1 MRNNDIAVDG
11 LGATLRREYEDGATI
26 ANLKARH
33 GLTYHRARALLL
45 AAGTTLRK
53 NGLSPVVPASRSM
66 VIAYEHGMTIPEVA
80 ASFGFT
86 YSMMR
91 RKLIAAGV
99 TPRRKGRR
107 LA

>member
-1 MRNNDIAVDG
+1 MTDD

-26 ANLKARH
+26 ADLKSRH
-33 GLTYHRARALLL
+33 GLTYHRARVLLL

-53 NGLSPVVPASRSM
+53 NGPPSVVPASRSM
-66 VIAYEHGMTIPEVA
+66 VIAYEAGMSIPEVA
-80 ASFGFT
+80 ESFGCT

-91 RKLIAAGV
+91 RKLLAAGI

-107 LA
+107 LD